1 MANPGDFA
9 YTVKQQADIVS
20 IIGDY
25 VKLKKAGAQNFS
37 GLCPFHS
44 EKTPSFSVHATRQ
57 FYHCFGCGAS
67 GDVLGFVQ
75 KIENI
80 TFPEAVRLVAQKA
93 GIPLP
98 KQTYATEGEAREA
111 KLRGVLIDL
120 NERACGFFEEQLRRP
135 EGARAREYLAGRG
148 LSEEAIKTFR
158 IGFAPDSGFILRDRL
173 RGVADEETLKASGLF
188 SWKQQDD
195 DRGPSTR
202 VSRALPQHANNGRA
216 GDPEN
221 AREPS
226 LAQDDKNGEGGWRPA
241 TEDRRPT
248 TIYSKFR
255 NRVMFPITNES
266 GKVIAFTGRTLET
279 GDKAGPKYLNS
290 PETAIYSKSRVLYNL
305 DRAREAI
312 RALGYVILVEGQ
324 MDCISVFMAGFRNV
338 IASSGTAFTE
348 AQVRLL
354 ARYAKK
360 IVVNFDPDT
369 AGIAAAERSL
379 AMLVAEDF
387 EMRVLTLESGFDPDL
402 FIRRKGAEAYKK
414 SLAGSQRYFDYLIER
429 ARTQFPVRSA
439 EGKVK
444 AVNYLLPHL
453 QQVPHR
459 IARDEL
465 AADIAQK
472 LGIDSA
478 VLRQE
483 LKHAVATRSSTV
495 KAAAESQITDAE
507 RILIRALAS
516 GGEMN
521 GEAGISDRSGED
533 HLPDLRRQAQY
544 TLGNEPLHIG
554 LATESLLQTLLD
566 APELSDAMSLPLTDS
581 DQRTLAAILLRED
594 EPLTL
599 ELLEGALSA
608 LRRRQLERQQ
618 QQVKTRILD
627 AERRN
632 DGTALTELVREKLR
646 IDRALAAH

>member
-9 YTVKQQADIVS
+9 YTVKQQADIVR

-25 VKLKKAGAQNFS
+25 IKLKKAGAQNFS

-67 GDVLGFVQ
+67 GDVLSFVQ

-80 TFPEAVRLVAQKA
+80 TFPEAVRLVAQKV

-98 KQTYATEGEAREA
+98 KQTYASEGEAIEA
-111 KLRGVLIDL
+111 KLRGVLVDL

-148 LSEEAIKTFR
+148 LTDEALKTFR

-173 RGVADEETLKASGLF
+173 KGAADEETLKVSGLF
-188 SWKQQDD
+188 SWKQQEQ

-202 VSRALPQHANNGRA
+202 A
-216 GDPEN
+216 PETG
-221 AREPS
+221 A
-226 LAQDDKNGEGGWRPA
+226 LAQGDNSKLS
-241 TEDRRPT
+241 T

-255 NRVMFPITNES
+255 NRVMFPISNES

-379 AMLVAEDF
+379 GMLVAEDF
-387 EMRVLTLESGFDPDL
+387 EIRVLTLDAGFDPDL
-402 FIRRKGAEAYKK
+402 FIRRKGADAYKK
-414 SLAGSQRYFDYLIER
+414 ALGGSQRYFDYLIER

-439 EGKVK
+439 EGKVR

-483 LKHAVATRSSTV
+483 LKHAAATRSASV
-495 KAAAESQITDAE
+495 KAAAEAQITDAE
-507 RILIRALAS
+507 RIVIRALAS

-521 GEAGISDRSGED
+521 GEPGISDRSGED

-544 TLGNEPLHIG
+544 TLGTEPLHLG

-566 APELSDAMSLPLTDS
+566 APELTDPMSLPLSDS

-599 ELLEGALSA
+599 ELLEGAFAA
-608 LRRRQLERQQ
+608 LRRRHLERQQ

-627 AERRN
+627 AERRS
-632 DGTALTELVREKLR
+632 DGTTLAELVQEKLK

>member
-9 YTVKQQADIVS
+9 YTVKQQADIVR

-25 VKLKKAGAQNFS
+25 VKLKKAGAQNYS

-111 KLRGVLIDL
+111 KLRGVLVDL
-120 NERACGFFEEQLRRP
+120 NERACAFFEEQLRRP

-148 LSEEAIKTFR
+148 LSDEAIKIFR
-158 IGFAPDSGFILRDRL
+158 IGFAPDSGFLLRDRL
-173 RGVADEETLKASGLF
+173 KNAADEATLKASGLF
-188 SWKQQDD
+188 SWKQED
-195 DRGPSTR
+195 GPPRSAG
-202 VSRALPQHANNGRA
+202 VSPAV
-216 GDPEN
+216 
-221 AREPS
+221 
-226 LAQDDKNGEGGWRPA
+226 GEGILPSPA
-241 TEDRRPT
+241 AGETPAATAAGTAALQLRPT

-338 IASSGTAFTE
+338 IASSGTAFTD

-354 ARYAKK
+354 SRYAKK

-387 EMRVLTLESGFDPDL
+387 EIRVLTLDSGFDPDL
-402 FIRRKGAEAYKK
+402 FIRRKGADAYKK
-414 SLAGSQRYFDYLIER
+414 ALAGSQRYFDYLIER
-429 ARTQFPVRSA
+429 ARAQFPVRSA

-483 LKHAVATRSSTV
+483 LKHAAATRSSTV
-495 KAAAESQITDAE
+495 KATPEAQITDAE
-507 RILIRALAS
+507 RIVIRALAS

-521 GEAGISDRSGED
+521 GEAEVSDRSGED

-544 TLGNEPLHIG
+544 ALGTEPLHLG

-566 APELSDAMSLPLTDS
+566 AGPELADPMSLPLADF
-581 DQRTLAAILLRED
+581 DRQTLAALLMRED

-599 ELLEGALSA
+599 ELLEGAFTA
-608 LRRRQLERQQ
+608 LRRRHLERQQ
-618 QQVKTRILD
+618 QQVKVRILE

-632 DGTALTELVREKLR
+632 DGPALAELVQEKLR

>member
-9 YTVKQQADIVS
+9 YTVKQQADIVR

-57 FYHCFGCGAS
+57 FYHCFGCGVS

-98 KQTYATEGEAREA
+98 KQIYATEGEAREA
-111 KLRGVLIDL
+111 KLRGVLVDL
-120 NERACGFFEEQLRRP
+120 NERACAFFEEQLRRP
-135 EGARAREYLAGRG
+135 DGARAREYLAGRG
-148 LSEEAIKTFR
+148 LSDEAIKTFR
-158 IGFAPDSGFILRDRL
+158 IGFAPDSGFLLRDRL
-173 RGVADEETLKASGLF
+173 KGVADEGTLKASGLF
-188 SWKQQDD
+188 SWKQQGE

-202 VSRALPQHANNGRA
+202 APNPGA
-216 GDPEN
+216 
-221 AREPS
+221 
-226 LAQDDKNGEGGWRPA
+226 LAQDEKNKEGPTG
-241 TEDRRPT
+241 PT

-324 MDCISVFMAGFRNV
+324 MDCISVFMASFRNV
-338 IASSGTAFTE
+338 IASSGTAFTD
-348 AQVRLL
+348 AQIRLL
-354 ARYAKK
+354 SRYAKK

-387 EMRVLTLESGFDPDL
+387 EIRVLTLDSGFDPDL
-402 FIRRKGAEAYKK
+402 FIRRKGADAYEKA
-414 SLAGSQRYFDYLIER
+414 LAGSQRYFDYLIER

-483 LKHAVATRSSTV
+483 LKHAAAVRSSTV
-495 KAAAESQITDAE
+495 KAAPEAQITDAE
-507 RILIRALAS
+507 RIVIRALAS

-521 GEAGISDRSGED
+521 GEA
-533 HLPDLRRQAQY
+533 
-544 TLGNEPLHIG
+544 
-554 LATESLLQTLLD
+554 
-566 APELSDAMSLPLTDS
+566 
-581 DQRTLAAILLRED
+581 
-594 EPLTL
+594 
-599 ELLEGALSA
+599 
-608 LRRRQLERQQ
+608 
-618 QQVKTRILD
+618 
-627 AERRN
+627 
-632 DGTALTELVREKLR
+632 
-646 IDRALAAH
+646 

>member
-1 MANPGDFA
+1 MGP
-9 YTVKQQADIVS
+9 KADDQ
-20 IIGDY
+20 G
-25 VKLKKAGAQNFS
+25 
-37 GLCPFHS
+37 
-44 EKTPSFSVHATRQ
+44 
-57 FYHCFGCGAS
+57 
-67 GDVLGFVQ
+67 
-75 KIENI
+75 
-80 TFPEAVRLVAQKA
+80 
-93 GIPLP
+93 
-98 KQTYATEGEAREA
+98 
-111 KLRGVLIDL
+111 
-120 NERACGFFEEQLRRP
+120 
-135 EGARAREYLAGRG
+135 
-148 LSEEAIKTFR
+148 
-158 IGFAPDSGFILRDRL
+158 
-173 RGVADEETLKASGLF
+173 
-188 SWKQQDD
+188 
-195 DRGPSTR
+195 
-202 VSRALPQHANNGRA
+202 
-216 GDPEN
+216 
-221 AREPS
+221 
-226 LAQDDKNGEGGWRPA
+226 
-241 TEDRRPT
+241 PT

-354 ARYAKK
+354 ARHAKK

-379 AMLVAEDF
+379 GMLVAEDF
-387 EMRVLTLESGFDPDL
+387 EIRVLTLDSGFDPDL
-402 FIRRKGAEAYKK
+402 FIRRRGADAYKK
-414 SLAGSQRYFDYLIER
+414 ALAGSQRYFDYLIER
-429 ARTQFPVRSA
+429 ARTQFPVRSP
-439 EGKVK
+439 EGKVR

-459 IARDEL
+459 IARDEQ

-483 LKHAVATRSSTV
+483 LKHAAAVRSSTV
-495 KAAAESQITDAE
+495 KAPPEAQITDAE
-507 RILIRALAS
+507 RIVIRALAS
-516 GGEMN
+516 GGEMS

-544 TLGNEPLHIG
+544 TLANEPLHAG

-566 APELSDAMSLPLTDS
+566 AGPELVDPMSLPLADG

-594 EPLTL
+594 EVLTL
-599 ELLEGALSA
+599 ELLEGAFAA
-608 LRRRQLERQQ
+608 LRRRRLEREQQ
-618 QQVKTRILD
+618 QLKARILE
-627 AERRN
+627 AERRS
-632 DGTALTELVREKLR
+632 DGTALAELVQEKLK
-646 IDRALAAH
+646 IDRALAVH